1 MEDISNQNSEQKELM
16 KIENSDDQSSDIKD
30 ASHLEEHKIIDLYM
44 GVRGLAVKILNRV
57 ERTDAYLEKLL
68 DNELKNSEL
77 SGPDKALLYEIVHGV
92 TRWQGRLDWILNGF
106 YKGQFSKAIPN
117 LKNGLRV
124 ALYQI
129 MFLDRIPDHAAVNE
143 AVEFVKKLQGQKPAD
158 LTNAI
163 LRNIIRNKNAIRY
176 PDPNEDLVGYLSA
189 YYSHPSWLVK
199 RYIERFGR
207 EETEKLLN
215 FNNEK
220 PYLTLRVN
228 AIKTDIPGFK
238 SLLEQ
243 VNLKYRPGK
252 FLEEFVQLQNLTNIT
267 AWEYYQ
273 KGFFNIQDESA
284 GLAVRLLD
292 VQPGM
297 NVLDMCAAP
306 GGKTAYLG
314 SLMKNQGKITAID
327 RYEGRLKLVRKNN
340 ERLGLEI
347 VETIE
352 SDALDFEAEPYDRVL
367 ADVPCSGTGTLS
379 KKPDIKWKKDIFD
392 LRKMTEA
399 QTKLLAKAAT
409 LVKPG
414 GVVVYSTCS
423 IEPEENYGIVKKFLE
438 THPNF
443 KFESAKGKVVDNLVD
458 ENGCI
463 QTFPHR
469 HLMDGAFAAKLV
481 RID

>member
-1 MEDISNQNSEQKELM
+1 MEENVEQNLETNES
-16 KIENSDDQSSDIKD
+16 I
-30 ASHLEEHKIIDLYM
+30 HLEEHKVIDLYE

-57 ERTDAYLEKLL
+57 ERTDAYLDKLL
-68 DNELKNSEL
+68 DHEMRNSEL
-77 SGPDKALLYEIVHGV
+77 GGPDKALLYEIVHGV
-92 TRWQGRLDWILNGF
+92 TRWMGRLDWILNGF

-129 MFLDRIPDHAAVNE
+129 LFLDRIPDHAAVNE

-163 LRNIIRNKNAIRY
+163 LRNIIRSKSTIRY
-176 PDPNEDLVGYLSA
+176 PDPNEDFVGYLTA
-189 YYSHPSWLVK
+189 YYSHPSWMVK
-199 RYIERFGR
+199 RYVERFGK
-207 EETEKLLN
+207 EETENLLIA
-215 FNNEK
+215 NNEK

-228 AIKTDIPGFK
+228 AIKTNIQEFK
-238 SLLEQ
+238 SLLDT

-252 FLEEFVQLQNLTNIT
+252 FLDEFIHLQNLTNIT
-267 AWEYYQ
+267 AWDYFT
-273 KGFFNIQDESA
+273 KGYFNIQDESA
-284 GLAVRLLD
+284 GLACRLLD

-297 NVLDMCAAP
+297 KVLDMCAAP

-314 SLMKNQGKITAID
+314 SLMNNIGKIVAID
-327 RYEGRLKLVRKNN
+327 RYEGRLKILRSNN
-340 ERLGLEI
+340 ARLGLTCVTT
-347 VETIE
+347 VEC
-352 SDALDFEAEPYDRVL
+352 DALEFESEPFDRVL

-392 LRKMTEA
+392 LKNMSMI
-399 QTKLLAKAAT
+399 QLKLLSKAAT

-423 IEPEENYGIVKKFLE
+423 IEPEENFEIIKLFLE
-438 THPNF
+438 NHPNF
-443 KFESAKGKVVDNLVD
+443 KIESAKGNFTDEVVD

-463 QTFPHR
+463 QTLPQKHQ
-469 HLMDGAFAAKLV
+469 MDGAFAAKLI
-481 RID
+481 RIE